1 VRMWG
6 KPVIRPSDANE
17 VRQESVPSGDE
28 SVEEKDGDV
37 STPRDE
43 AFVEDFVE
51 EGTPRTPS

>member
-1 VRMWG
+1 MWG